1 MAALLPNGRGVVCV
15 ALFEYLSM
23 AFASIKSNKMR
34 SLLTMLGIII
44 GIAAVIAIE
53 TVGNSLSSS
62 VSDSMSGTGASSI
75 TVSLTQKS
83 SSNSGSSSGGV
94 RLRLFKN
101 SSPDDKDIITDTM
114 IEEFTETFPDK
125 INYIEKTQQVGSA
138 TIGKVNEP
146 DTTITATVSGVNQEA
161 LQSKE
166 SDTPILAGRW
176 LDDTRDAGRYV
187 CVVSEKFVQQA
198 VGGSNADALGQK
210 ITLTINKMPYTFYIS
225 GVYKYVEDSYA
236 SMFGSTSDDDIQTEI
251 YIPLDVARSIAGA
264 GDGYQ
269 SITVVASSGTNVT
282 AFVDVVGDYFASY
295 YTRNDSW
302 TVSASSIS
310 SLLESMTEI
319 LNQISLAISAIAAI
333 SLLVGGIGVMN
344 IMTVSVT
351 ERTRE
356 IGTRKALGAT
366 NTAILTQFI
375 IESIVL
381 CAIGGVIGVGLG
393 IGLGSVLSQVMGY
406 SARPSVAAIIIAVA
420 FSMAI
425 GVFFGYY
432 PAKKAAKMD
441 PIDALRYE

>member
-1 MAALLPNGRGVVCV
+1 M
-15 ALFEYLSM
+15 
-23 AFASIKSNKMR
+23 
-34 SLLTMLGIII
+34 
-44 GIAAVIAIE
+44 
-53 TVGNSLSSS
+53 
-62 VSDSMSGTGASSI
+62 
-75 TVSLTQKS
+75 
-83 SSNSGSSSGGV
+83 
-94 RLRLFKN
+94 
-101 SSPDDKDIITDTM
+101 
-114 IEEFTETFPDK
+114 
-125 INYIEKTQQVGSA
+125 
-138 TIGKVNEP
+138 
-146 DTTITATVSGVNQEA
+146 
-161 LQSKE
+161 
-166 SDTPILAGRW
+166 
-176 LDDTRDAGRYV
+176 
-187 CVVSEKFVQQA
+187 QQA

-393 IGLGSVLSQVMGY
+393 IGLGSVLSQIMGY